1 MADRFYSHPRIA
13 VKTFAMVG
21 LATIFTLGGC
31 AETQPTSQGQP
42 LSKWIEALNVED
54 PAAHGKVVDEIVS
67 MGDAAQPLLLR
78 SLDDSRSRILE
89 GVAASLLRID
99 PKASLRE
106 VTSRLENG
114 SAEVR
119 VSMATA
125 LIRANVE
132 PHRAVAALS
141 ATLGHEDERVRNF
154 SIKAFGEFGPQ
165 SHEAVPALAAKMR
178 DDADP
183 GMRWRCAYA
192 LARIGP
198 GARLAVAPLVEA
210 LKDTDS
216 RVREGAA
223 FALGAVGEASPET
236 AGALKIAMRD
246 KDAKVRMRAIKA
258 LRRLQS

>member
-1 MADRFYSHPRIA
+1 M
-13 VKTFAMVG
+13 KTFAMVG
-21 LATIFTLGGC
+21 LATLFALGGC
-31 AETQPTSQGQP
+31 ADEQPSSQGKP
-42 LSKWIEALNVED
+42 LSKWIEALNVEE
-54 PAAHGKVVDEIVS
+54 PAAHAEVVNAIVS
-67 MGDAAQPLLLR
+67 MGDAARPRLVR

-89 GVAASLLRID
+89 GVAAALLRID
-99 PKASLRE
+99 PKAGLRE
-106 VTSRLENG
+106 VAGRLENG

-132 PHRAVAALS
+132 PQRAVAALS

-165 SHEAVPALAAKMR
+165 SRQAVPALAAKMR

-198 GARLAVAPLVEA
+198 GARRAVAPLVEA
-210 LKDTDS
+210 LQDTDS

-236 AGALKIAMRD
+236 ASALKIAMQD
-246 KDAKVRMRAIKA
+246 KDAKVRMRAAKA
-258 LRRLQS
+258 LRLLQS